1 MFVDYWILQGLEN
14 LIDAL
19 SEIVRTQWLLDVG
32 AQKLAKVLQRFRFAS
47 FLLLIRSRSCRGIK
61 YHSYFVREKN
71 WLKVKIINSNLH
83 YLR

>member
-32 AQKLAKVLQRFRFAS
+32 AQKLAKVLQRFRFAN
-47 FLLLIRSRSCRGIK
+47 FLLLIRSRCRRGIK
-61 YHSYFVREKN
+61 YHSYFVRQK
-71 WLKVKIINSNLH
+71 KTG
-83 YLR
+83 